1 VDKAM
6 HIWMRSIACLLLLCL
21 VVAPAGAQTSGR
33 LTVAGNQ
40 FHLSMADGRQLA
52 SRDLVGA
59 IFDVD
64 DGRGGIL
71 SVRIDAVEQS
81 SERPD
86 LLLHRFSVE
95 DKGSG
100 AWRPLCDADAHGRRA
115 GFPVAGRWRG
125 TQHYLRAKAGWFLTC
140 TSGAQGKCILW
151 GYDPER
157 RGPRGEDLAPYYQA
171 CTHMVRADYDGSGA
185 AHTRN
190 GTPIEMW
197 DDAGIQTRDTPADP
211 TLKFEAG
218 WARDGAVCVARTRYA
233 DLLPLDSLLHAN
245 PRLGGAC
252 DESAARRRG
261 ALIFNR
267 SR

>member
-1 VDKAM
+1 M
-6 HIWMRSIACLLLLCL
+6 LIPIRSIAWLLLLCF
-21 VVAPAGAQTSGR
+21 VFAPAGAQTGGR
-33 LTVAGNQ
+33 LRVAGNQ

-59 IFDVD
+59 IFEVD
-64 DGRGGIL
+64 DGKGGTVA
-71 SVRIDAVEQS
+71 VRIDAVEPS
-81 SERPD
+81 SERSD
-86 LLLHRFSVE
+86 LLLHRLSIE
-95 DKGSG
+95 DKSSG
-100 AWRPLCDADAHGRRA
+100 AWKPLCDADARGRQA
-115 GFPVAGRWRG
+115 GFPVAGRWHG

-151 GYDPER
+151 GYDPQR
-157 RGPRGEDLAPYYQA
+157 SGPHGEDLAPYYQA
-171 CTHMVRADYDGSGA
+171 CTHMVRADYDGGGA

-197 DDAGIQTRDTPADP
+197 DDAGIQTRDTPPDP

-218 WARDGAVCVARTRYA
+218 WAPAGAVCVARTRYS
-233 DLLPLDSLLHAN
+233 DLLPLDALLHAA

-252 DESAARRRG
+252 DEAMARRRG
-261 ALIFNR
+261 AIIFNA